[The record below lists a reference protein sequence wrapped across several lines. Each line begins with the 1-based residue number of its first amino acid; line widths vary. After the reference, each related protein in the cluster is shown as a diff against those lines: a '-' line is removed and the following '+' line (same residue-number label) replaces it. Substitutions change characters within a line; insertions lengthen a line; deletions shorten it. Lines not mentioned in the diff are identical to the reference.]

1 MSASTAPEPTHAPA
15 PPRPPPRDS
24 TRRRARPRHGCRPP
38 PNAPIHVDNL
48 PVHGDARRRC
58 RRERA
63 EARRAA
69 HRGRRCR
76 HGHPPGERRGAAAT
90 HADRQQAAA
99 KADAPAGNGGAQ
111 GLHGEEGGGREAGE
125 GDETGTR
132 RCGRGGGGGE
142 RAAGEAT
149 AATGG
154 RCRSSGRARGRW
166 RHGPRHETA
175 ESTPPPAVAAQQEWE
190 SLGKR
195 IAGRGWRGCLRRTR
209 GGPSGSRLRCGREP
223 TPAASGD
230 WPDGHRRRGAEPPD
244 VACAPAVVGCGARS
258 AAMNLPVT
266 WHGQPP
272 SRGRGG
278 CTRRYGSGEVGF
290 L

>member
-1 MSASTAPEPTHAPA
+1 MRADAAVASARRPGA
-15 PPRPPPRDS
+15 PPTAGGVADMATRPASAAAPPPRTPTGS
-24 TRRRARPRHGCRPP
+24 RPLLKPTRPP
-38 PNAPIHVDNL
+38 AM
-48 PVHGDARRRC
+48 A
-58 RRERA
+58 
-63 EARRAA
+63 ARRACMA
-69 HRGRRCR
+69 RRVAGGKRGKGTRRGRGGAGAGGAGGR
-76 HGHPPGERRGAAAT
+76 ERRGKR
-90 HADRQQAAA
+90 RQQRA
-99 KADAPAGNGGAQ
+99 ADA
-111 GLHGEEGGGREAGE
+111 GLRGGREDG
-125 GDETGTR
+125 GD
-132 RCGRGGGGGE
+132 
-142 RAAGEAT
+142 T
-149 AATGG
+149 ARDTKPP
-154 RCRSSGRARGRW
+154 SQ
-166 RHGPRHETA
+166 H
-175 ESTPPPAVAAQQEWE
+175 PPAVAAQQQWE